1 MDYHISPNLRLA
13 RKLKGCESYYTS
25 IGDNMRCADVKPT
38 QGMVHI
44 RTSLFEHAEQCLE
57 AALETHTVIGS
68 ILGQAF
74 DLHDSSCGISAHS
87 GRRIRR
93 G

>member
-1 MDYHISPNLRLA
+1 
-13 RKLKGCESYYTS
+13 
-25 IGDNMRCADVKPT
+25 MRCADVKPT

-74 DLHDSSCGISAHS
+74 DLHHAGYLRIQEGEYDVAEDNLRQSATTPYP
-87 GRRIRR
+87 G
-93 G
+93 